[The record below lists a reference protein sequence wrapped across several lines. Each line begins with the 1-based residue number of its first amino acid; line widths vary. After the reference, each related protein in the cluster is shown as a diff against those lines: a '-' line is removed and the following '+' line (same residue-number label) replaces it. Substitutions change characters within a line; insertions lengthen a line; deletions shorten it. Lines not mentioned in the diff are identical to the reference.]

1 MESPLAPY
9 GIRTRNRICTVLDY
23 FFELARI
30 SSLVCIQLDHGRM
43 RLEVVGRVRKESV
56 PKLEQNREECV
67 VTVGSQ
73 GTVPKLAA
81 TVSSVA
87 ALSMQT
93 VTLQGQS

>member
-1 MESPLAPY
+1 MCLA
-9 GIRTRNRICTVLDY
+9 
-23 FFELARI
+23 
-30 SSLVCIQLDHGRM
+30 
-43 RLEVVGRVRKESV
+43 VVGRVRMELV
-56 PKLEQNREECV
+56 PKLEQSREEYV
-67 VTVGSQ
+67 VTGGSQ